1 MDGTAKFKEHIE
13 SEGLYA
19 IHAEVYDGLV
29 LMEIWEKMQYRKML
43 TEMAETFSE
52 TLGCRAEDLL
62 GTDAVRTIV
71 VSADGRKERPFRE
84 LFEAFIRG
92 YEKPFNETSLGKR
105 KSPVFADRNDLVFY
119 DAMMMLLRLPDSDL
133 GRVFRL
139 IDDLANGRK
148 G

>member
-1 MDGTAKFKEHIE
+1 MSVNEKDILANEITLDQTSLSLVKGQSKKIE
-13 SEGLYA
+13 TGALP
-19 IHAEVYDGLV
+19 
-29 LMEIWEKMQYRKML
+29 L
-43 TEMAETFSE
+43 TRRMAETFSE